1 MLDDQKVF
9 VVYGLFAAAARDHVL
24 SRPRVMRWL
33 HRTFA
38 GAFVLLGARLAT
50 AQR

>member
-1 MLDDQKVF
+1 
-9 VVYGLFAAAARDHVL
+9 
-24 SRPRVMRWL
+24 MRWL
-33 HRTFA
+33 HRSFA